1 MRFLT
6 FKKKWLGG
14 SEAQQESLGGV
25 RGPARGIRGPA
36 RGVKGPVRGDQRVA
50 GGVRGVARAVR
61 RPARGVRAVRRPAR
75 RVREE
80 RRPARGLERFI
91 SYDFT
96 VNFYFNKKKPKKS
109 LFWGVLRLLTVGAH
123 PRPFQTDMK
132 DEFHSSTRSNA
143 L

>member
-6 FKKKWLGG
+6 FNKKWLGG

-36 RGVKGPVRGDQRVA
+36 RGVKGPVRGGQRVA

-61 RPARGVRAVRRPAR
+61 RPARGVRAVKKPAR

-80 RRPARGLERFI
+80 RRPAIRGKRDLSHMILLLI
-91 SYDFT
+91 SILI
-96 VNFYFNKKKPKKS
+96 KKTKKIPILGGPQAFDS
-109 LFWGVLRLLTVGAH
+109 W
-123 PRPFQTDMK
+123 RPP
-132 DEFHSSTRSNA
+132 
-143 L
+143 